1 MRRRLSYWHPASL
14 IATGFGI
21 GNVPIASGSWASLA
35 VLPVAWLI
43 AGRFGGLWLIAAAA
57 LALLAGLWASAR
69 YCAASGEKDPSR
81 IVIDEIAG
89 QFLALAP
96 IAVPDPVLY
105 GIGFFAFRIF
115 DIFKPWPAGW
125 CDRELEGAPGV
136 MFDDIAA
143 GLYAALVVYGVIF
156 LDSIYGF
163 LPWLPES

>member
-1 MRRRLSYWHPASL
+1 VRRRLSYWHPASL

-43 AGRFGGLWLIAAAA
+43 AERFGSLWLVAAAA
-57 LALLAGLWASAR
+57 LALLTGLWASAR
-69 YCAASGEKDPSR
+69 YCLASGEKDPSR

-96 IAVPDPVLY
+96 IATPDPVLY
-105 GIGFFAFRIF
+105 GIGFFVFRIF

-125 CDRELEGAPGV
+125 CDREMEGAPGV
-136 MFDDIAA
+136 MFDDIVA
-143 GLYAALVVYGVIF
+143 GLYAAVVVYGAVL
-156 LDSIYGF
+156 LDYKIWF
-163 LPWLPES
+163 TK

>member
-1 MRRRLSYWHPASL
+1 VRRRLSYWHPASL

-21 GNVPIASGSWASLA
+21 GNAPIASGSWASLA

-43 AGRFGGLWLIAAAA
+43 AERFGGLWLIAAAA

-69 YCAASGEKDPSR
+69 YCLASGEKDPSR

-96 IAVPDPVLY
+96 IATPDPVLY
-105 GIGFFAFRIF
+105 GIGFFVFRIF

-125 CDRELEGAPGV
+125 CDRELEGSPGV
-136 MFDDIAA
+136 MFDDIVA
-143 GLYAALVVYGVIF
+143 GLYAAIVVYGVILLDYKIWF
-156 LDSIYGF
+156 LK
-163 LPWLPES
+163 